1 MVTCRKGKLLME
13 KEVLKKKLSPL
24 AYRVTQENGTE
35 APFANEFDDFFEKG
49 LYVDVVSS
57 EVLFTSL
64 DKYQSGCG
72 WPAFT
77 QPIDK
82 GVVKEKRDKS
92 LFMERTEV
100 RSSNADSHLGHVFT
114 DGPLDKGGLR
124 YCINSAALRFVPFDQ
139 LEAEGYGEYVKYFS

>member
-1 MVTCRKGKLLME
+1 ME
-13 KEVLKKKLSPL
+13 KEELKKKLSSL

-49 LYVDVVSS
+49 LYVDVVSG
-57 EVLFTSL
+57 EALFTSL

-114 DGPLDKGGLR
+114 DGPLEKGGLR

>member
-1 MVTCRKGKLLME
+1 ME
-13 KEVLKKKLSPL
+13 KEELKKKLSPL

-57 EVLFTSL
+57 EALFTSL

-124 YCINSAALRFVPFDQ
+124 YCINSAALHFVPFDQ

>member
-1 MVTCRKGKLLME
+1 ME
-13 KEVLKKKLSPL
+13 KEELKKKLSPL

-49 LYVDVVSS
+49 LYVDVVSG
-57 EVLFTSL
+57 EALFTSL

-124 YCINSAALRFVPFDQ
+124 YCINSASLRFVAKD
-139 LEAEGYGEYVKYFS
+139 EMEEVGYGYLLPYLNK

>member
-1 MVTCRKGKLLME
+1 MK
-13 KEVLKKKLSPL
+13 KEELKKKLSPL
-24 AYRVTQENGTE
+24 TYRVTQENGTE

-49 LYVDVVSS
+49 LYVDVVSG
-57 EVLFTSL
+57 EALFTSL

>member
-1 MVTCRKGKLLME
+1 ME
-13 KEVLKKKLSPL
+13 KEKLKKKLSLL

-49 LYVDVVSS
+49 LYVDVVSG
-57 EVLFTSL
+57 EALFTSL

>member
-1 MVTCRKGKLLME
+1 ME
-13 KEVLKKKLSPL
+13 KEELKKKLSPL
-24 AYRVTQENGTE
+24 TYRVTQENGTE

-49 LYVDVVSS
+49 LYVDVVSG
-57 EVLFTSL
+57 EALFTSL

-72 WPAFT
+72 WPAFI
-77 QPIDK
+77 QPIEK

>member
-1 MVTCRKGKLLME
+1 M
-13 KEVLKKKLSPL
+13 
-24 AYRVTQENGTE
+24 
-35 APFANEFDDFFEKG
+35 
-49 LYVDVVSS
+49 YVDVVSG
-57 EVLFTSL
+57 EALFTSL

-77 QPIDK
+77 QRIKK

-100 RSSNADSHLGHVFT
+100 RSSNSDSHLGHVFT

-124 YCINSAALRFVPFDQ
+124 YCINSAALRFVHFDQ
-139 LEAEGYGEYVKYFS
+139 LEVEGYGEYIKYFS

>member
-13 KEVLKKKLSPL
+13 KEELKKKLSPL

-114 DGPLDKGGLR
+114 DGPLDKGG
-124 YCINSAALRFVPFDQ
+124 
-139 LEAEGYGEYVKYFS
+139 

>member
-1 MVTCRKGKLLME
+1 ME
-13 KEVLKKKLSPL
+13 KEELKKKLSPL
-24 AYRVTQENGTE
+24 AYRVTQEHGTE

-49 LYVDVVSS
+49 LYVDVVSG
-57 EVLFTSL
+57 EALFTSL

-124 YCINSAALRFVPFDQ
+124 YCINSAALRFVPFGQ